1 MPLKVDWKVNL
12 KTDGVVK
19 QIEKATAVQLIQFA
33 QEIGGD
39 AKKRSPVAAVKG
51 GTNKRSITVGKYE
64 GADAVFTTS
73 GYGGYL
79 ETGTTRMPARPYLYP
94 AFEWAKRN
102 VAKKIFGNMV

>member
-39 AKKRSPVAAVKG
+39 AKKRSPYLTG
-51 GTNKRSITVGKYE
+51 NNRRSITVGKYE

-73 GYGGYL
+73 GYGGHL
-79 ETGTTRMPARPYLYP
+79 ETGTTRMPARPYLFP